1 MLIIVSLGCRIL
13 GGLKMVPIRMLGLL
27 ETYIPVNIDSISF
40 GEYNCKSCGTL
51 YKGFTDIQMSEP
63 PDADS
68 V

>member
-1 MLIIVSLGCRIL
+1 MLIFVSLGCRIL

-51 YKGFTDIQMSEP
+51 YKGFTDI
-63 PDADS
+63 
-68 V
+68 